1 MCEVIKFLFE
11 ANLSNWIAALATL
24 AIFILAIFQYLE
36 SKNINKIQK
45 SLSALDFTP
54 SLDLQY
60 SYETGTLLVK
70 NTGRSQLFFYAA
82 TTNTTGEPPQ
92 EITKKPDR
100 KRIIAV
106 NSCFPMA
113 FDIAFN
119 QASFVSGIK
128 KDVSLYG
135 VAYIENLQSTKYRIN
150 FTVKTV
156 VSYQGGSS
164 NPTIHA
170 QGAWIE
176 EIMEI
181 KDFPWK
187 S

>member
-1 MCEVIKFLFE
+1 MCEIIKILAE

-24 AIFILAIFQYLE
+24 SIFILAIFQYLE

-45 SLSALDFTP
+45 SLSALDFIP

-60 SYETGTLLVK
+60 SYQTGTLLIK

-82 TTNTTGEPPQ
+82 TTNTTGKPPQ
-92 EITKKPDR
+92 DITQNPGQ

-119 QASFVSGIK
+119 QSSFELSIK
-128 KDVSLYG
+128 EDVYLYG
-135 VAYIENLQSTKYRIN
+135 FAYIENLQSTKYRIN

-156 VSYQGGSS
+156 VSYQGESS
-164 NPTIHA
+164 PPIIHA

-176 EIMEI
+176 EIIEI